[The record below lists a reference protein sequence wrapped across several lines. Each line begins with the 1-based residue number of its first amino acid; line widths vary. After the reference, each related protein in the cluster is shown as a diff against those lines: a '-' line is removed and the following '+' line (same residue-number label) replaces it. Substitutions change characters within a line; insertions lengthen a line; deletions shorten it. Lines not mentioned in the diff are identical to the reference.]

1 MVHSSQLTCKERL
14 SFYQW
19 STLLSAK
26 QGVIYMCKE
35 QNLLVYD
42 ESLSGIDGLVVVAET
57 GLLAGLLSM

>member
-1 MVHSSQLTCKERL
+1 
-14 SFYQW
+14 
-19 STLLSAK
+19 
-26 QGVIYMCKE
+26 MCKE